1 MTLKASSVCASY
13 GESLALNRVGLE
25 VGEGEFVGLAGPNG
39 SGKTTLIRVLS
50 GVIEPSAG
58 EVTLDGRNVRQIPAR
73 ELARSVAVISQQA
86 GSTFDF
92 SVLETVLMGRYAHL
106 ARLRFETARDYE
118 VARRCLEQTGMLHLA
133 GRRIAQLSGGERQR
147 TFIARALAQEA
158 RFLLLDEPTAHLD
171 LRHQVELMNLAAEL
185 NRKEGL
191 GILVALHDVNLA
203 ARYCQRLL
211 LLHEGA
217 AVAQGTARD
226 VMTEQN
232 LWLAYGTRVRVSED
246 RETGAPQITIVSGTE
261 QDGESEI

>member
-1 MTLKASSVCASY
+1 VRLRAATVCAFY
-13 GESLALNRVGLE
+13 GESRALNGVSLE

-50 GVIEPSAG
+50 GVIEPSSG
-58 EVTLDGRNVRQIPAR
+58 EATLDGRNVRRIPSR
-73 ELARSVAVISQQA
+73 ELAKSVAVIPQQA

-106 ARLRFETARDYE
+106 GRLRFETARDYE
-118 VARRCLEQTGMLHLA
+118 AARRCLEQTGMLHLA
-133 GRRIAQLSGGERQR
+133 GRGVAQLSGGERQR

-171 LRHQVELMNLAAEL
+171 LRHQVELMNLVAEL
-185 NRKEGL
+185 NRREGL

-217 AVAQGTARD
+217 AVAHGAPRD
-226 VMTEQN
+226 VMTERN
-232 LWLAYGTRVRVSED
+232 LSLAYGTRVRVTED
-246 RETGAPQITIVSGTE
+246 EESGAPQIAIVSGSE
-261 QDGESEI
+261 QNGQPEI